1 MNGATIDTG
10 NGNINFGTGT
20 ITGIAGSVINVDTL
34 NGVTKN
40 FDITHPTKGEPHRL
54 RYSVLEG
61 PEIGV
66 YVRGRLTNNNI
77 IELPYYWV
85 DLVHEDSITV
95 TLTSIGSYQNLY
107 VVSTSPKII
116 TIGSENGNID
126 CYYVVYGERK
136 DVDKLT
142 IEYTKE

>member
-10 NGNINFGTGT
+10 NGLINFGTGT
-20 ITGIAGSVINVDTL
+20 ITGIGGSIINVDTL

-40 FDITHPTKGEPHRL
+40 FDIVHPAKGEPWRL

-66 YVRGRLTNNNI
+66 YVRGRLTNNNT
-77 IELPYYWV
+77 IELPYYWSS
-85 DLVHEDSITV
+85 LVHEDSITV
-95 TLTSIGSYQNLY
+95 TLTSIGKHQNLY
-107 VVSTSPKII
+107 IVSANPEKVV
-116 TIGSENGNID
+116 IGIEEGTID
-126 CYYVVYGERK
+126 CYYVIYGERK

-142 IEYTKE
+142 IEYIKE